1 MPRRATLSLLCAA
14 TCLAGPMVLAG
25 GRPDVRRIV
34 RIATAFA
41 LVTGI
46 RDFLLS
52 LQLQE

>member
-1 MPRRATLSLLCAA
+1 
-14 TCLAGPMVLAG
+14 MVLAG
-25 GRPDVRRIV
+25 GRPDVRIV